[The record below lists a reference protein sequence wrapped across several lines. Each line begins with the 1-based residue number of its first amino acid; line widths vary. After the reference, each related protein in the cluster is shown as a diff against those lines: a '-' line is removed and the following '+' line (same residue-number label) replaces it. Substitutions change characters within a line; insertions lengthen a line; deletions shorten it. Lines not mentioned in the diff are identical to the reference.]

1 MADFAEAPL
10 TAAEARVLGVLVE
23 KQYATPDAY
32 PLTAN
37 SLVAG
42 CNQKTSRFPIMNLS
56 ESEIVSVLE
65 NLKYRTLVIESY
77 GASGRVLR
85 YAHNLAKV
93 LGVGQ
98 PMLALLAV
106 LMLRGPL
113 TAGELRTMTDRLY
126 RFPDISSV
134 EAYLEDMITRAAV
147 PLVVKLSR
155 QPGSREQRW
164 AHLLAGPVADLPVAG
179 DAMER
184 DGDSNAGALGA
195 EVAALR
201 DEVRDLRARL
211 ERLEQALGDA

>member
-1 MADFAEAPL
+1 MADFTEAPL

-56 ESEIVSVLE
+56 EPEIVSVLE

-147 PLVVKLSR
+147 PLVVKLAR

-184 DGDSNAGALGA
+184 DGDANMGGLGT

-201 DEVRDLRARL
+201 DEVRELRARL